1 MLLLRLFIFLVPPDL
16 ASPKSLPLLL
26 LLFCCCCCCCFR
38 PRWLPSPSSFLDC
51 RRRDVPLLVAAV
63 EPPSRPSSRP
73 AVVRFFSLAAPFRPF
88 LSLDLDLDP
97 DRNLEFDLDLEL
109 PTLGLKLRL
118 LRLLL
123 LLLPL
128 LPTEHLRLFFLFVLL
143 VLDTGE
149 AEERASRPRS
159 FFVTPFAGA
168 AAAGASLS
176 PSRRRRLSLPS
187 SLLLSMTV
195 LLFVFPGRRGEY
207 KNLYST
213 RTLSLDTEGG
223 RGQTQHVWNRQI
235 KLNSIHSPC
244 FSICLPPSSSERV
257 RKPLTREGGS
267 A

>member
-51 RRRDVPLLVAAV
+51 RRRDVPLPVAAF
-63 EPPSRPSSRP
+63 EPPSRPSSRSM
-73 AVVRFFSLAAPFRPF
+73 VVRFFSLAAPFRPF

-195 LLFVFPGRRGEY
+195 LLFVFPGRSGGTQEFV
-207 KNLYST
+207 LYSSS
-213 RTLSLDTEGG
+213 LSRDPE
-223 RGQTQHVWNRQI
+223 GQTQNVCNQI
-235 KLNSIHSPC
+235 KNSIHSPFSC